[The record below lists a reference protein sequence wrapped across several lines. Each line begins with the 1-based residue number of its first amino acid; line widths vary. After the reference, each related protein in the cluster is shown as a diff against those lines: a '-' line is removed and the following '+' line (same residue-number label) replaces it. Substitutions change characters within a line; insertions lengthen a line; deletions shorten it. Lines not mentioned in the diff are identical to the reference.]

1 MDGHSKFEIEI
12 RERLVKI
19 ETMLQDM
26 NYCDL
31 EKTANDAL
39 KLSENNAKELAKL
52 QSAQTWLIRTVIGA
66 IVSAVMAF
74 ILVK

>member
-1 MDGHSKFEIEI
+1 MDGNSKFEIEI

-31 EKTANDAL
+31 EKTANNAL
-39 KLSENNAKELAKL
+39 KLSESNAKELAKL

-74 ILVK
+74 ILIK

>member
-31 EKTANDAL
+31 EKTANNAL